1 MGYKIYIKED
11 TKGKS
16 SRFEQWDG
24 KTYASRSSAQ
34 KALVKAKRVNA
45 QFVKASLA
53 SGDNFYKKTKVTWEI
68 RSDGKTMK
76 KKPARRGGFTG
87 SGFSS
92 GFRGGALETRKFR
105 GFM

>member
-1 MGYKIYIKED
+1 MGYKIYIKD
-11 TKGKS
+11 DKKGRY

-24 KTYASRSSAQ
+24 KTYASRSNAQ
-34 KALVKAKRVNA
+34 KALVKAKQLNA
-45 QFVKASLA
+45 KYVKASLA
-53 SGDNFYKKTKVTWEI
+53 RGNDFYKNTKVRWEI

-87 SGFSS
+87 EGF
-92 GFRGGALETRKFR
+92 GEPLGTFKFR

>member
-1 MGYKIYIKED
+1 MGYKIYVKAD
-11 TKGKS
+11 RKGML

-24 KTYASRSSAQ
+24 KTYALRSNAQ
-34 KALVKAKRVNA
+34 KALMKAK
-45 QFVKASLA
+45 QKVK
-53 SGDNFYKKTKVTWEI
+53 DDQKKGSTFFKGAKVTWEI

>member
-1 MGYKIYIKED
+1 MGYKIYVKD
-11 TKGKS
+11 DRKGVY
-16 SRFEQWDG
+16 SRFEQWDA
-24 KTYASRSSAQ
+24 KTYASRSSAK

-45 QFVKASLA
+45 QYVKKSLA
-53 SGDNFYKKTKVTWEI
+53 RGDDFYKNTKVRWDI

-87 SGFSS
+87 EGF
-92 GFRGGALETRKFR
+92 GDPLGTMKFR

>member
-1 MGYKIYIKED
+1 MGYKIYV
-11 TKGKS
+11 KGDRKGEY

-24 KTYASRSSAQ
+24 KTYASRSNAQ
-34 KALVKAKRVNA
+34 KALMKAKQV
-45 QFVKASLA
+45 VKKSLA
-53 SGDNFYKKTKVTWEI
+53 AGSSYWKGAKVIWEI

-92 GFRGGALETRKFR
+92 GFSGGALETKKFR